1 MQHCGEVLGVEVI
14 PDAIKDA
21 KENSIKN
28 NITNCEF
35 FVGKA
40 EDILLPVI
48 QRTTKSNIIAIVDP
62 PRAGLR
68 KLSLYIN
75 IYDIIKKY

>member
-1 MQHCGEVLGVEVI
+1 MEII
-14 PDAIKDA
+14 PDAIRDA
-21 KENSIKN
+21 KENAVKNEIK
-28 NITNCEF
+28 NCEF

-48 QRTTKSNIIAIVDP
+48 QRTTKSSIIAIVDP

-68 KLSLYIN
+68 KLHYTNN
-75 IYDIIKKY
+75 IHTFDIRK